1 MDQINDLVPF
11 LEMRVDRK
19 TAIDHLQAD
28 LDDDGGLTRSEFVEM
43 CTVVLAKVPLGR
55 LAMAAEN
62 YQNGIP
68 CHGIKPCRCAHTDL
82 LLTPSFRD
90 AQPAGLRG
98 PTTRRAGRGCGRAT

>member
-1 MDQINDLVPF
+1 MDQINDLLPF

-19 TAIDHLQAD
+19 TAIEHMKSTDLSPD
-28 LDDDGGLTRSEFVEM
+28 LDGDGGLTRSEFVEM

-68 CHGIKPCRCAHTDL
+68 WHGSNLAVSHTSICYSHPL
-82 LLTPSFRD
+82 SGTHSLP
-90 AQPAGLRG
+90 G
-98 PTTRRAGRGCGRAT
+98 